1 MQLFNI
7 PHFKIFVAK
16 KLVASAKDAALADGF
31 IVIELGE
38 KALTNNAQEIY
49 NIIYSHPKELFI
61 GIAPPELQRF
71 AQLARE
77 FSDKLRALADQIEK
91 ISG

>member
-1 MQLFNI
+1 L
-7 PHFKIFVAK
+7 
-16 KLVASAKDAALADGF
+16 S
-31 IVIELGE
+31 
-38 KALTNNAQEIY
+38 NNAQEIY
-49 NIIYSHPKELFI
+49 SIIYSHLKELFI
-61 GIAPPELQRF
+61 GIAPPELQKF